1 MTLTADS
8 KKRVVL
14 PGAAPGD
21 VFTYEQTS
29 QGVVLRRIYRPEPG
43 KKRMTKKQ
51 VLAEIRKWK
60 ALRGVKWEELRK
72 LTREP

>member
-1 MTLTADS
+1 MTLRADS

-21 VFTYEQTS
+21 VFTCEETK
-29 QGVVLRRIYRPEPG
+29 QGLLLRRIYHPG
-43 KKRMTKKQ
+43 PKKNMTKKQ
-51 VLAEIRKWK
+51 VLAAIRSWK
-60 ALRGVKWEELRK
+60 AIPAMSWEELRK